1 MRGERGGDTPGS
13 ALSRRRSLLVLTDT
27 VARGTSS
34 QFPCITTTDGRTWRV
49 ATPRLWSA
57 VWISRASLLIF
68 APPLQGYLAVF
79 ALGFQAVH
87 FVATRHLV
95 HITR

>member
-1 MRGERGGDTPGS
+1 MYYDNRWAYMARRYAAPVVGGLDFMS
-13 ALSRRRSLLVLTDT
+13 
-27 VARGTSS
+27 
-34 QFPCITTTDGRTWRV
+34 ITTNLCPTT
-49 ATPRLWSA
+49 
-57 VWISRASLLIF
+57 
-68 APPLQGYLAVF
+68 QGYLAVF